1 VRQIGSVQAKG
12 EQVTSFLEPG
22 RLNPPGV
29 AATKPLMLAL
39 QALEKRTE
47 CQEPTTTLAERKG
60 KMKLHK
66 HVSLMIMAF
75 ALTVGV
81 ANAQVKQLITEQQL
95 TDLLSRIDADT
106 DSFAK
111 SADKAMDKSGFD
123 GTPREDELNNHLK
136 KFKSATE
143 ALKNDHTAPNAKA
156 NFETV
161 LHHGVAIENFL
172 RRNPLDGV
180 ESEWTTLRASLG
192 ELARGFNITWDQGHA
207 LGTPVG
213 EADIK
218 NLLQH
223 IEDMADKYKLTL
235 DAALD
240 NSALNNTKAEDEIN
254 GINADFRKS
263 TRHLEDVRESD
274 SAPEAAKE
282 VLVKAKRIDNF
293 LRKHNEKLTPEVQS
307 SWVAVRTDLERLAR
321 LYSLK
326 AQW

>member
-1 VRQIGSVQAKG
+1 
-12 EQVTSFLEPG
+12 
-22 RLNPPGV
+22 
-29 AATKPLMLAL
+29 
-39 QALEKRTE
+39 
-47 CQEPTTTLAERKG
+47 
-60 KMKLHK
+60 MKLHK
-66 HVSLMIMAF
+66 YVPLIIVAIGLIVGAGVS
-75 ALTVGV
+75 
-81 ANAQVKQLITEQQL
+81 NAQVQRNISEPDLK
-95 TDLLSRIDADT
+95 DLLSRIDTDADR
-106 DSFAK
+106 FAK

-136 KFKSATE
+136 NFKKATE

-180 ESEWTTLRASLG
+180 QEEWASLRG
-192 ELARGFNITWDQGHA
+192 DLGDLAKGFNITWEEGHA

-240 NSALNNTKAEDEIN
+240 NSPLNNTSAEDEIN
-254 GINADFRKS
+254 AVNSDFRAA
-263 TRHLEDVRESD
+263 TRHLEDVRKDD
-274 SAPEAAKE
+274 SAPQAAKE

-293 LRKHNEKLTPEVQS
+293 LAKHNAKLTPDVQN
-307 SWVAVRTDLERLAR
+307 SWGAVRMDLERLAR
-321 LYSLK
+321 LYSINWK
-326 AQW
+326 WE